1 MELLLFLC
9 LLILALLLCLMLV
22 ATLIVCLVLFTTML
36 LQMHQAP
43 LHQNDANRYH
53 IHRNYSSLR
62 KLNYFTAL

>member
-9 LLILALLLCLMLV
+9 LLIFALCLILV
-22 ATLIVCLVLFTTML
+22 ATLIVCLL
-36 LQMHQAP
+36 LGNVMALQSCRAP
-43 LHQNDANRYH
+43 LQQNDANRYH